1 MASKYGPY
9 TAVAPP
15 IPAFGWQIKDGAG
28 IHVVDFL
35 NGNPTRV
42 EFFSPPSDLGL
53 GERNATAIATNLSN
67 DDTAYLALV
76 SAHFTGGAVSITGTG
91 GAAAIGFV
99 NQAINNL
106 SLIVSTL
113 PSAEATALS
122 SAKTE
127 LFRAI
132 SVMS

>member
-99 NQAINNL
+99 NQAISDL
-106 SLIVSTL
+106 ALIVQPLQSDQQ
-113 PSAEATALS
+113 AALT
-122 SAKTE
+122 SAKRE
-127 LFRAI
+127 LFSAI
-132 SVMS
+132 SVMT